1 MDLLSPIMNTFCK
14 SERLCNKNLFEE
26 LVHSDFSFVKFPFRV
41 LVKKSSLQG
50 EYPARMGIS
59 VSKKKFKRAVKRNR
73 LKRLAR
79 EAYRMHKSELYK
91 DSQGYETLDILF
103 IYIDNTVL
111 EYSKIEKAIQ
121 SAIQKIIIH
130 FYRVPE

>member
-1 MDLLSPIMNTFCK
+1 MSRNPLSKENIQQGW
-14 SERLCNKNLFEE
+14 
-26 LVHSDFSFVKFPFRV
+26 V
-41 LVKKSSLQG
+41 LAS
-50 EYPARMGIS
+50 A
-59 VSKKKFKRAVKRNR
+59 KKFKRAVRRNR
-73 LKRLAR
+73 LKRLTR